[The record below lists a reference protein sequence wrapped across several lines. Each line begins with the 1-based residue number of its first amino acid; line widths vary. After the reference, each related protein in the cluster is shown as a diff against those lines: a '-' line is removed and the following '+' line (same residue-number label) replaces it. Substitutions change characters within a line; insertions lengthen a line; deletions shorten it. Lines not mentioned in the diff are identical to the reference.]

1 MLTPFPCTHL
11 NPRIAIWLSILLVL
25 PACRPPQEQARP
37 QLEKQGVAPNA
48 QSAVEAARLGKVA
61 TLDLLRTAG
70 INLAAAPDDQSP
82 TPLIAA
88 IQASSGAILML
99 LSSTPNQEIDTL
111 DASGRSALS
120 YAVGSQATGLAI
132 AILEKSANPT
142 ASAHPQQNM
151 ISDAIGQQHFDLAAK
166 LIAHCPPADRILQTA
181 LITATSG
188 GASETVALLLARQAD
203 PNQLTPEGNSL
214 LEIAARNLDLPIL
227 TQLIAAGAKAAAT
240 SANPLRHSVAAR
252 HLEIARLLIK
262 AGYRPD
268 DHDGTAGTPTGL
280 AASQRCLPL
289 LELFLQSGAAAQ
301 PHFQSA
307 LIGRDLE
314 IMDLLVKHGAQ
325 VNDPNAAGDPPLV
338 QTVIKKDL
346 EMTQWLLN
354 HQAPPDATGQLG
366 QSAFGLA
373 LATGAIA
380 IVEAFL
386 KAGANAN
393 ATFLSPAKQEF
404 LDLTADEYFNKW
416 MTRDELLTPLMLAA
430 SRGDLPLLRLL
441 LRHGARRGSQT
452 KKWKRY
458 PVNFACEQSHI
469 PAAQRE
475 LESHNAK
482 LAEMQRGGTPML
494 KEEVT
499 LSKQRAY
506 IYKDGKVVRSSD
518 ISTGKTGFTTPSGK
532 FVISDKQADWRSSI
546 YKVPMPFFM
555 RLSCRDFGLH
565 AGVVR
570 GGSPASHGCVRLPK
584 DQAAAFFS
592 VMEIGDPVI
601 IEN

>member
-1 MLTPFPCTHL
+1 MLTQFPWTPL

-25 PACRPPQEQARP
+25 PACTPPQEQARR

-88 IQASSGAILML
+88 IQGSSGAILML
-99 LSSTPNQEIDTL
+99 LSVTPNREIDTL

-120 YAVGSQATGLAI
+120 YAVASHAPGLAI
-132 AILEKSANPT
+132 AILEKSAKPT
-142 ASAHPQQNM
+142 ASSHPHQNM
-151 ISDAIGQQHFDLAAK
+151 ISDALGQQHFDLAAK
-166 LIAHCPPADRILQTA
+166 LIAHCPPADPILHAA
-181 LITATSG
+181 LIAATRC
-188 GASETVALLLARQAD
+188 GASETVPLLLASQAD
-203 PNQLTPEGNSL
+203 PNHPDPEGNSL

-227 TQLIAAGAKAAAT
+227 TQLIAAGAKAPATAAT
-240 SANPLRHSVAAR
+240 SPNPLRHAVAAR

-314 IMDLLVKHGAQ
+314 VIDLLVKHGAQ
-325 VNDPNAAGDPPLV
+325 VNNSDAAGDPPLV
-338 QTVIKKDL
+338 QTVMKKDL
-346 EMTQWLLN
+346 EMTQWLLD

-373 LATGAIA
+373 LATGPIA

-386 KAGANAN
+386 NAGANVN

-404 LDLTADEYFNKW
+404 LDLTDEEYFKKW

-430 SRGDLPLLRLL
+430 SRGDLPLMRLL
-441 LRHGARRGSQT
+441 LRHGAKRGSQT
-452 KKWKRY
+452 KNWKRY
-458 PVNFACEQSHI
+458 PINFACEQSHI
-469 PAAQRE
+469 PAAQLLLGQDPDSERDVKAIV
-475 LESHNAK
+475 S
-482 LAEMQRGGTPML
+482 
-494 KEEVT
+494 

-506 IYKDGKVVRSSD
+506 LYKDGKVVRSSD

-570 GGSPASHGCVRLPK
+570 GGAPASHGCVRLPK

>member
-25 PACRPPQEQARP
+25 PACRPPQEQARR

-88 IQASSGAILML
+88 IMANSGAILML

-142 ASAHPQQNM
+142 ASSHPQQNM
-151 ISDAIGQQHFDLAAK
+151 ISDAIGQKHFDLAAK
-166 LIAHCPPADRILQTA
+166 LIAHCPPADPILHAA
-181 LITATSG
+181 LITATSTS
-188 GASETVALLLARQAD
+188 ASETVALLLARQAD
-203 PNQLTPEGNSL
+203 PNHLTPEGNSL
-214 LEIAARNLDLPIL
+214 LEIASRNLDLPIL
-227 TQLIAAGAKAAAT
+227 TQLIAAGAKAAA
-240 SANPLRHSVAAR
+240 SSPNPLRHAVAAR

-314 IMDLLVKHGAQ
+314 ILDLLVKHGAQ

-338 QTVIKKDL
+338 QTVMKKDL

-373 LATGAIA
+373 LATGPIA

-441 LRHGARRGSQT
+441 LRHGAKRGSQT

-469 PAAQRE
+469 PSAQLLLGQDPDSERDVKAIV
-475 LESHNAK
+475 S
-482 LAEMQRGGTPML
+482 
-494 KEEVT
+494 